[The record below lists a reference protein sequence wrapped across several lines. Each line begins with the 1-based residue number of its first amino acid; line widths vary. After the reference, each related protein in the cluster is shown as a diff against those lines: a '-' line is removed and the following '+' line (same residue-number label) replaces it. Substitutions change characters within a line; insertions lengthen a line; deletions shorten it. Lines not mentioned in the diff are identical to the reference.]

1 LTRGPQTGKL
11 PVAGST
17 GRIKPVDTGV
27 NIRRHATT
35 LLSRSREKSREVRP
49 EKECSSLQSDRTL
62 TCADC
67 GQEFVFT
74 ASEQQF
80 YTDRGFSDP
89 RRCRNCRAQRKASM
103 GSDSSG
109 GGYSAGGGG
118 GYSAGGAG
126 GFRERRPREMFDATC
141 SNCGKTA
148 QVPFRPTSGKPVYC
162 DDCFSRRRA

>member
-1 LTRGPQTGKL
+1 LQT
-11 PVAGST
+11 
-17 GRIKPVDTGV
+17 
-27 NIRRHATT
+27 
-35 LLSRSREKSREVRP
+35 
-49 EKECSSLQSDRTL
+49 DRTL

-89 RRCRNCRAQRKASM
+89 RRCRNCRAARKAQM
-103 GSDSSG
+103 SSG
-109 GGYSAGGGG
+109 GDSMGGG
-118 GYSAGGAG
+118 GYSSGGSSG
-126 GFRERRPREMFDATC
+126 YRERRPREMFEATC

-148 QVPFRPTSGKPVYC
+148 MVPFRPTSGKPVYC

>member
-1 LTRGPQTGKL
+1 MN
-11 PVAGST
+11 A
-17 GRIKPVDTGV
+17 
-27 NIRRHATT
+27 
-35 LLSRSREKSREVRP
+35 
-49 EKECSSLQSDRTL
+49 DRTL

-89 RRCRNCRAQRKASM
+89 RRCRNCRAARKAQMGGNGGGDSM
-103 GSDSSG
+103 GGYGASSG
-109 GGYSAGGGG
+109 GY
-118 GYSAGGAG
+118 
-126 GFRERRPREMFDATC
+126 RERRPREMFEATC
-141 SNCGKTA
+141 SSCGKTA

>member
-1 LTRGPQTGKL
+1 L
-11 PVAGST
+11 
-17 GRIKPVDTGV
+17 
-27 NIRRHATT
+27 N
-35 LLSRSREKSREVRP
+35 
-49 EKECSSLQSDRTL
+49 SDRTI

-89 RRCRNCRAQRKASM
+89 RRCPTCRQARKQAR
-103 GSDSSG
+103 GSSG
-109 GGYSAGGGG
+109 GGDYAGGG
-118 GYSAGGAG
+118 GYSSYGGDSG
-126 GFRERRPREMFDATC
+126 YRERGPREMFEATC

-148 QVPFRPTSGKPVYC
+148 SVPFRPTSGKPVYC